1 MISKIT
7 ELYIL
12 FRDIQVSTEKK
23 QFSIE
28 MISKITELY
37 ILFGDIQVST
47 EKKTSLVLKSFQ
59 RWQNF
64 PFFVG
69 TFKFRLEKQFSIEMI
84 SKITEHYILCGDIQI
99 PTENN
104 SSVSK

>member
-28 MISKITELY
+28 MISKMTE
-37 ILFGDIQVST
+37 
-47 EKKTSLVLKSFQ
+47 
-59 RWQNF
+59 
-64 PFFVG
+64 PC
-69 TFKFRLEKQFSIEMI
+69 
-84 SKITEHYILCGDIQI
+84 ILCGDNQV
-99 PTENN
+99 PTEKSLQHRNHLN
-104 SSVSK
+104 YQRTLHPLWGHSNPN